1 MTAWIIGALV
11 FFWFVVP
18 AFLIISACMHSSRLS
33 QAEEAASLA
42 SSGRLVYQVSRHS
55 SQSSR
60 VGNSTALDPVRMA
73 APLGD
78 GLD

>member
-1 MTAWIIGALV
+1 MAGWLIGVLI
-11 FFWFVVP
+11 FIWFVVP

-33 QAEEAASLA
+33 QAEEAARIA
-42 SSGRLVYQVSRHS
+42 SSGRPVYQVSRQLSH
-55 SQSSR
+55 SSR
-60 VGNSTALDPVRMA
+60 VGNSKALDPVRMA

>member
-1 MTAWIIGALV
+1 MTAWIIGILV
-11 FFWFVVP
+11 FLWFIVP

-33 QAEEAASLA
+33 QAEEAARIA
-42 SSGRLVYQVSRHS
+42 SSGFPAYQISRQL

-60 VGNSTALDPVRMA
+60 VEVSKALDPVRMA

-78 GLD
+78 GMD